1 MAMHEQQLLF
11 LVWDILNDHARRGFM
26 KTINH
31 NLKQLFVSNR
41 VEKLRI
47 FIAGPGDT
55 TLRQMSPSP
64 PPSHPKGLDVNVT

>member
-1 MAMHEQQLLF
+1 MAMREWQLLF
-11 LVWDILNDHARRGFM
+11 LVWDTLNDHARRGLM
-26 KTINH
+26 KAINQ

-55 TLRQMSPSP
+55 T
-64 PPSHPKGLDVNVT
+64 